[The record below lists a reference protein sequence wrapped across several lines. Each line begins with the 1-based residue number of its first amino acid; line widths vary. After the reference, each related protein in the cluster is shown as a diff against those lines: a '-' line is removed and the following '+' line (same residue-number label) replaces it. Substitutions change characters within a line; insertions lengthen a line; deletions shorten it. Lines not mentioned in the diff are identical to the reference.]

1 MLKKLL
7 EDLNMKW
14 SVLTLL
20 AADEQGIVAAVSK
33 ILFEHDCQL
42 AEASMMR
49 LGANF
54 AIMLRVQHQDDC
66 DLPAVLAPLSQK
78 MNLHIHIDDDVAE
91 LSSALEPDVS
101 ITVYGADRAG
111 IVAQTTQTLAAA
123 GLNIIDLETA
133 VGGSAEKPIYIMNI
147 EGCATQGLD
156 VLQQAVKQLV
166 DEFDIRLSEIETL
179 RA

>member
-1 MLKKLL
+1 
-7 EDLNMKW
+7 MKW

-20 AADEQGIVAAVSK
+20 AADEQGIVAEVSSV
-33 ILFEHDCQL
+33 LFKYDCQL

-54 AIMLRVQHQDDC
+54 AIMLRVQHPDDC
-66 DLPAVLAPLSQK
+66 DLTSVLSPLAKK
-78 MNLHIHIDDDVAE
+78 MNCHIHIDADVDE
-91 LSSALEPDVS
+91 LTANAEPDVN

-111 IVAQTTQTLAAA
+111 IVAQTTQALAAA

-133 VGGSAEKPIYIMNI
+133 VGGSEAEPIYIMNL
-147 EGCATQGLD
+147 EGCATQGID
-156 VLQQAVKQLV
+156 TLQQAVDTLAT
-166 DEFDIRLSEIETL
+166 EFDIRLSEIETL